1 MKKALVILALLV
13 SGCVQLPPNPADIQ
27 AKKFEAV
34 ADKSVIYI
42 VRPPVDSDH
51 PGVVT
56 IDGTFQVPTFQGTY
70 NRVEVAP
77 GTHLIEGVIPQSLRM
92 VMDTQPGQIYFLR
105 LWIRGTSRGGPTTAA
120 IESIS
125 PEYGR
130 TLVAQATMYP

>member
-13 SGCVQLPPNPADIQ
+13 SGCVQLPPSPADIQ

-34 ADKSVIYI
+34 PDKSVIYI

-56 IDGTFQVPTFQGTY
+56 IDGVLQVSTFQGTY

-77 GTHLIEGVIPQSLRM
+77 GSHLIEGVIPQTLRL
-92 VMDTQPGQIYFLR
+92 VLNTQPGQIYFLR
-105 LWIRGTSRGGPTTAA
+105 MWIRGTSRGGPTTAA
-120 IESIS
+120 LEPVS
-125 PEYGR
+125 PAYGR